1 MRRRAGRES
10 GMLSNPILIGAL
22 TVLATIVAVTLAYQ
36 ANNGLPFVPKYT
48 LYLQMRNASEVTRNG
63 EVHMGG
69 ALVGTVTK
77 VTPVRDSA
85 GTPIALLT
93 LKLNKDVQP
102 LPVDSTFD
110 VRLKGAIGLKY
121 IDLTKG
127 TSTQTYKD
135 GAIVPFSHAHAEVD
149 LDEVLSM
156 FDPPTRTGI
165 RESTAGFSDALA
177 GRGSNINDA
186 IGAFVPLLH
195 DLGPVAQNLASPQT
209 DLGGFF
215 RGLEAFSGALEPV
228 AQAQASL
235 YVNLDTT
242 FRALAPV
249 AVPFLQ
255 NWISETPPTFQTV
268 INDSPSEQA
277 FLLNTAALFSELRP
291 GFATLNQ
298 SAPVLADA
306 FAAGTRNLPGTKVL
320 NAELL
325 SLARR
330 LQTYA
335 QTPAVTEGIDRVT
348 LTAKSLRSPLS
359 FLTPMQ
365 STCNYVSLF
374 LRNTASTVSERFGNG
389 TALRFNAVVIDD
401 VLGGEAVPA
410 SKPYSKLNT
419 SDPNYNGESGPIH
432 VNPYPN
438 TASPGQKP
446 RECAAGNEPYVA
458 TQFLIGNP
466 PGNLGTHT
474 EKTKRPKG

>member
-1 MRRRAGRES
+1 MRRRSGRDS
-10 GMLSNPILIGAL
+10 GLLANPVLVGAL

-48 LYLQMRNASEVTRNG
+48 LYLQMRNASEVTRNA

-69 ALVGTVTK
+69 ALVGTVTT

-85 GTPIALLT
+85 GQPVALLT
-93 LKLNKDVQP
+93 LKLNKNVQP

-127 TSTQTYKD
+127 TSTRTYAS
-135 GAIVPFSHAHAEVD
+135 GATVPFSQAHAEVD
-149 LDEVLSM
+149 LDQVLSM
-156 FDPPTRTGI
+156 FDPPTRAGL
-165 RESTAGFSDALA
+165 RDSTIGFSDALA
-177 GRGSNINDA
+177 GRGSDINDA
-186 IGAFVPLLH
+186 IGAFKPLLN
-195 DLGPVAQNLASPQT
+195 DLGPVATNLSSPRT

-215 RGLEAFSGALEPV
+215 RGLEAFSGALAPV
-228 AQAQASL
+228 AQAQADL

-255 NWISETPPTFQTV
+255 NWISDTPPTFETV
-268 INDSPSEQA
+268 INDSPSEQS
-277 FLLNTAALFSELRP
+277 FLLDTAGLFKELRP

-306 FAAGTRNLPGTKVL
+306 FAAGTRNLPGTTEL
-320 NAELL
+320 NAQLL

-335 QTPAVTEGIDRVT
+335 QTEAVNAGLDRVT
-348 LTAKSLRSPLS
+348 LTAQSLRSPLS
-359 FLTPMQ
+359 FLAPVQ

-374 LRNTASTVSERFGNG
+374 LRNTGSTVAEPFGNG
-389 TALRFNAVVIDD
+389 TALRFDSVVIDD
-401 VLGGEAVPA
+401 VPGGEAVPSSA
-410 SKPYSKLNT
+410 PILRGFPSPV
-419 SDPNYNGESGPIH
+419 PRESAHNGPIH
-432 VNPYPN
+432 SNPYPY
-438 TASPGQKP
+438 TASPGQP
-446 RECAAGNEPYVA
+446 RECAGGNEPYA
-458 TQFLIGNP
+458 PGFLIGNP
-466 PGNLGTHT
+466 PTKLPATT
-474 EKTKRPKG
+474 EQTTRPKG

>member
-1 MRRRAGRES
+1 MNRTRREP

-36 ANNGLPFVPKYT
+36 ANTGLPFVPKYT
-48 LYLQMRNASEVTRNG
+48 LYLQIRNASEVTRNA

-77 VTPVRDSA
+77 VVPVRDA
-85 GTPIALLT
+85 QGQPIALMT

-102 LPVDSTFD
+102 LPVDSTFN

-121 IDLTKG
+121 IDLTRG

-135 GAIVPFSHAHAEVD
+135 GATVPFSQSHAEVD
-149 LDEVLSM
+149 LDQVLSM
-156 FDPPTRTGI
+156 FDAPTRKGVQ
-165 RESTAGFSDALA
+165 RSTIGFSDALA
-177 GRGSNINDA
+177 GRGADINDA
-186 IGAFVPLLH
+186 IGAFVPLLS
-195 DLGPVAQNLASPQT
+195 DLGPVARNLSSSRT

-228 AQAQASL
+228 AQTQADL

-255 NWISETPPTFQTV
+255 NWIWQTPPTFETV
-268 INDSPSEQA
+268 ISDSPSLQA
-277 FLLNTAALFSELRP
+277 FLRDTAGLFKELRP
-291 GFATLNQ
+291 GFATLNR

-306 FAAGTRNLPGTKVL
+306 FAAGARNLPGTTVL

-330 LQTYA
+330 LQAYA
-335 QTPAVTEGIDRVT
+335 QTPAVTGGLDRLT
-348 LTAKSLRSPLS
+348 LTVKSLRSPLS
-359 FLTPMQ
+359 FLTPVQ
-365 STCNYVSLF
+365 ATCNYVSLF
-374 LRNTASTVSERFGNG
+374 LRNTGSTLSEPFGNG
-389 TALRFNAVVIDD
+389 TALRFDNVVIDD
-401 VLGGEAVPA
+401 VLGGEAVP
-410 SKPYSKLNT
+410 SSRPYTKRLPGPG
-419 SDPNYNGESGPIH
+419 DNGKNGPVH

-438 TASPGQKP
+438 TASPGQP
-446 RECAAGNEPYVA
+446 RECSAGNEPY
-458 TQFLIGNP
+458 TPGYLIGNP
-466 PGNLGTHT
+466 PGNLGTST
-474 EKTKRPKG
+474 EKTTKPK

>member
-1 MRRRAGRES
+1 MNRTRREP

-36 ANNGLPFVPKYT
+36 ANTGLPFVPKYT
-48 LYLQMRNASEVTRNG
+48 LYLQIRNASEVTRNA

-77 VTPVRDSA
+77 VVPVRDA
-85 GTPIALLT
+85 QGQPIALMT

-102 LPVDSTFD
+102 LPVDSTFN

-121 IDLTKG
+121 IDLTRG

-135 GAIVPFSHAHAEVD
+135 GATVPFSQSHAEVD
-149 LDEVLSM
+149 LDQVLSM
-156 FDPPTRTGI
+156 FDAPTRKGVQ
-165 RESTAGFSDALA
+165 RSTIGFSDALA
-177 GRGSNINDA
+177 GRGADINDA
-186 IGAFVPLLH
+186 IGAFVPLLS
-195 DLGPVAQNLASPQT
+195 DLGPVARNLSSSRT

-228 AQAQASL
+228 AQTQADL

-255 NWISETPPTFQTV
+255 NWISQTPPTFETV
-268 INDSPSEQA
+268 ISDSPSLQA
-277 FLLNTAALFSELRP
+277 FLRDTAGLFKELRP
-291 GFATLNQ
+291 GFATLNR

-306 FAAGTRNLPGTKVL
+306 FAAGARNLPGTTVL

-330 LQTYA
+330 LQAYA
-335 QTPAVTEGIDRVT
+335 QTPAVTGGLDRLT
-348 LTAKSLRSPLS
+348 LTVKSLRSPLS
-359 FLTPMQ
+359 FLTPVQ
-365 STCNYVSLF
+365 ATCNYVSLF
-374 LRNTASTVSERFGNG
+374 LRNTGSTLSEPFGNG
-389 TALRFNAVVIDD
+389 TALRFDNVVIDD
-401 VLGGEAVPA
+401 VLGGEAVP
-410 SKPYSKLNT
+410 SSRPYTKRLPGPG
-419 SDPNYNGESGPIH
+419 DNGKNGPVH

-438 TASPGQKP
+438 TASPGQP
-446 RECAAGNEPYVA
+446 RECSAGNEPY
-458 TQFLIGNP
+458 TPGYLIGNP
-466 PGNLGTHT
+466 PGNLGTST
-474 EKTKRPKG
+474 EKTTKPK